1 MKSEATPGN
10 GQLELLLEMGGVL
23 TVAAPRISSKI
34 ALAAAIRGL
43 GSAASSANASRSAA
57 THTGSGEPGRSP
69 GNQRAPR

>member
-10 GQLELLLEMGGVL
+10 DQPTMLLAMGGVL

-43 GSAASSANASRSAA
+43 GSAASSSNASRSAA

-69 GNQRAPR
+69 GIQRGPR